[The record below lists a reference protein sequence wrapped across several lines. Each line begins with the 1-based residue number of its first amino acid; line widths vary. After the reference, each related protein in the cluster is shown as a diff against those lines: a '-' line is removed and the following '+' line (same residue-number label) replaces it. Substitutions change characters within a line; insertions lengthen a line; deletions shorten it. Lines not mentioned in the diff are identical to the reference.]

1 MISKY
6 FVLYCNAYFIVL
18 HVALHCTLYYYY
30 YYHYHLSYSQ
40 SIMSCRLCYVKQ
52 CIYHIVKF
60 CKLYSTYF
68 TVLHK
73 VLYILYCTGYYS
85 VHIVLHSA
93 YCVRQCILHYTY
105 CTVLHIVQEG
115 GLDLVKEIQLTG
127 AVQDLQYSPDQKY
140 LVAADS
146 NRKVYTP
153 LKKISYKTLQVIR
166 K

>member
-1 MISKY
+1 
-6 FVLYCNAYFIVL
+6 
-18 HVALHCTLYYYY
+18 
-30 YYHYHLSYSQ
+30 
-40 SIMSCRLCYVKQ
+40 MSCRLCYVKQ

-60 CKLYSTYF
+60 CILYSTYF
-68 TVLHK
+68 TVLNI